1 MKLLKLK
8 LFTSFRGLPK
18 GFELDFRKD
27 NYFETDKNEPICL
40 VGINGSGKSNT
51 LEVISEIFYYLELK
65 TIVQGKDKET
75 LDERYKDISFEI
87 QYTISKNKWLYA
99 NSRRIEQ
106 DLPPLIEDEDVVI
119 ACTKYKGKDLII
131 YALQYSY
138 MKGAHSLDES
148 IWSEVLPTNVI
159 GYSSGQNELIS
170 NPFIKLD
177 YYYFDEFI
185 KSTSDKNIISNTNV
199 NRMFFMDYDSNELI
213 VLANYIFKDSDQFN
227 WKDKKEFNA
236 KLRIKDLHSFSLKIR
251 FKNYDNKF
259 IEFPSELNRFHYQN

>member
-1 MKLLKLK
+1 
-8 LFTSFRGLPK
+8 
-18 GFELDFRKD
+18 
-27 NYFETDKNEPICL
+27 
-40 VGINGSGKSNT
+40 
-51 LEVISEIFYYLELK
+51 
-65 TIVQGKDKET
+65 
-75 LDERYKDISFEI
+75 
-87 QYTISKNKWLYA
+87 
-99 NSRRIEQ
+99 
-106 DLPPLIEDEDVVI
+106 
-119 ACTKYKGKDLII
+119 
-131 YALQYSY
+131 